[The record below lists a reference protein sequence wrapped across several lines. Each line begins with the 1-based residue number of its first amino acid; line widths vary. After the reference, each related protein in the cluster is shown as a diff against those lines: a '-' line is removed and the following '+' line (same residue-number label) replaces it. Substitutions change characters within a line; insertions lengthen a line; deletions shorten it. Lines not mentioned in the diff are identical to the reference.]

1 MRGAEGSR
9 RRRAQSGSEK
19 LPRKKCELAD
29 CDARLKATAQRKEYT
44 PRNEKPRVVK
54 TARPKAWSETE
65 PKGQM
70 PVKKK
75 CERADCDARPKTIAQ
90 RKEYT
95 PRNEKLMVVEA
106 ARQKARNETEP
117 KGQMLIPTDEVETQG
132 PDSPK
137 KV

>member
-1 MRGAEGSR
+1 MSELNRKRPAGVRGAEGSR

-44 PRNEKPRVVK
+44 PRNEK
-54 TARPKAWSETE
+54 
-65 PKGQM
+65 
-70 PVKKK
+70 
-75 CERADCDARPKTIAQ
+75 
-90 RKEYT
+90 
-95 PRNEKLMVVEA
+95 LMVVEA

-132 PDSPK
+132 P
-137 KV
+137 